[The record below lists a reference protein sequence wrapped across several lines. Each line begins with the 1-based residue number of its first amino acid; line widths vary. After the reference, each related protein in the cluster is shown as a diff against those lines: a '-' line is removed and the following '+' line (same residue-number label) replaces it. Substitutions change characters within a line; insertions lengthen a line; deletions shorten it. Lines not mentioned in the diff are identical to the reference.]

1 MVGLHWKLL
10 RLEMIRQALSRF
22 LFKLGYWINKAQLI
36 NNAKEGALGQ
46 YLSSWPEDLSYD
58 SVIYYLRTGAKTSED
73 KPISIWEPFEDHD
86 VTYVAELIQEEF
98 NSRLRSLRR
107 GLI

>member
-1 MVGLHWKLL
+1 
-10 RLEMIRQALSRF
+10 MIRQALSRF

-46 YLSSWPEDLSYD
+46 YLSSWPEVPYERVLSILVRDEELDNADLS
-58 SVIYYLRTGAKTSED
+58 V
-73 KPISIWEPFEDHD
+73 WEPFEDDD
-86 VTYVAELIQEEF
+86 VTYVAQLIQEEF
-98 NSRLRSLRR
+98 NSRLRSLRK